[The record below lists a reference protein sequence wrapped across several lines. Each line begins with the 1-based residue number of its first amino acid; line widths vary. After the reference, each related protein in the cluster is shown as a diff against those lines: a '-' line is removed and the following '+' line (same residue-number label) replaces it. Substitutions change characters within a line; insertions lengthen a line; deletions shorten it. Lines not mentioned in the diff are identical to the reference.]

1 MSHFSPSHQKICR
14 HCPLKK
20 VMPTQVFDQSCWL
33 LIVDVVI
40 RLIFSKQF
48 ISVSSCFRKL
58 CILSSFLTIFSPIT
72 TENSLWS
79 INTSRLFCVRIF
91 IEYLQNFIDFFHS
104 WPTKAEHIEIPR
116 TKWKYH
122 EFVLLTYLFWEKQ
135 HTFFRP
141 WKVLKNVSFRRGE
154 LNIFIVKTWKQ
165 ISSTYP
171 VWNLCP
177 PLIFSTSSFTTW
189 GKSQFSK
196 RKLRYITLA
205 LDLLKVFKVLIELP
219 IHFSWKLK

>member
-1 MSHFSPSHQKICR
+1 MLHHLPSPQKISR
-14 HCPLKK
+14 YCPLKK
-20 VMPTQVFDQSCWL
+20 VMPTPAFNQSHWF

-79 INTSRLFCVRIF
+79 IDTSRLFCVRIF

-104 WPTKAEHIEIPR
+104 WPTKAEHIFHIEIPR
-116 TKWKYH
+116 TKLKYH

-141 WKVLKNVSFRRGE
+141 WKVLKNVRFLE
-154 LNIFIVKTWKQ
+154 N
-165 ISSTYP
+165 
-171 VWNLCP
+171 
-177 PLIFSTSSFTTW
+177 
-189 GKSQFSK
+189 
-196 RKLRYITLA
+196 
-205 LDLLKVFKVLIELP
+205 
-219 IHFSWKLK
+219 